1 MNKAIIG
8 AGGLGREIYVSL
20 NRLDKISC
28 IFFVDDYYY
37 NNEPNTF
44 PLSKF
49 NPERYEVIVAL
60 GDPKARF
67 EMVQKLPKE
76 TQYFTF
82 IHPSAQILSKDIN
95 IGKGSFI
102 GANCVLTTNIQLG
115 SYSILNR
122 NVNIGHDCSIGS
134 YFSAMTGSVISG
146 NVTIGEYFYMGNNS
160 SIREKITI
168 GDNIKI
174 GMNAA
179 VVKNITQP
187 GTYVGVPVKRL

>member
-8 AGGLGREIYVSL
+8 AGGLGREIYASL
-20 NRLDKISC
+20 DRLDKISC
-28 IFFVDDYYY
+28 VFFVDDLYY
-37 NNEPNTF
+37 NSEPNTY

-49 NPERYEVIVAL
+49 NPEQYEVIVAI

-102 GANCVLTTNIQLG
+102 GTNCVLTTNIQLG

-122 NVNIGHDCSIGS
+122 NVNIGHDCIIGS
-134 YFSAMTGSVISG
+134 YFSAMAGSVVSG

-160 SIREKITI
+160 SIREKIII

-187 GTYVGVPVKRL
+187 GTYIGVPVKRL

>member
-8 AGGLGREIYVSL
+8 AGGLGREIYASL
-20 NRLDKISC
+20 DRLDKISC
-28 IFFVDDYYY
+28 VFFVDDLYY
-37 NNEPNTF
+37 NSEPNTY

-49 NPERYEVIVAL
+49 NPEQYEVIVAL

-102 GANCVLTTNIQLG
+102 GTNCVLTTNIQLG

-122 NVNIGHDCSIGS
+122 NVNIGHDCIIGS
-134 YFSAMTGSVISG
+134 YFSAMAGSVVSG

-160 SIREKITI
+160 SIREKIII

-187 GTYVGVPVKRL
+187 GTYIGVPVKRL